1 MTHEFGQGTGGAH
14 GRALGA
20 NGFEQGENLKL
31 LVVAEPLGVAQRC
44 LPLGACLAGMIDQHA
59 RIGKPSAPTEQTR
72 CRHELGKQQQVHA
85 QPAHRASAV
94 GKNGG
99 ETARAF
105 LDERRFPILVQDDEF
120 WGWDAAGDD
129 ALSGVHG
136 MGWAD
141 RSSPGRPVDPTR
153 TVGHARDEF
162 HLLGT
167 DPVAHAASLS
177 PRQHSRRRP
186 AWLVCTDDHNQV
198 TVVDGVG
205 RVLIWC
211 AGKSGRRRT
220 SRRLRSLMLATT
232 QWMLRRN
239 TRGLRALAEAG
250 TIGRLG
256 GRRRRPAW
264 AKAVQQLLDAASRQL
279 RGCPVPREW
288 EAPLLCAVMW

>member
-1 MTHEFGQGTGGAH
+1 
-14 GRALGA
+14 
-20 NGFEQGENLKL
+20 
-31 LVVAEPLGVAQRC
+31 
-44 LPLGACLAGMIDQHA
+44 LAGMIDQHA

-85 QPAHRASAV
+85 QRAHRASAV

-186 AWLVCTDDHNQV
+186 AWLVCTDGHNQV

-220 SRRLRSLMLATT
+220 PSAKEPHAGHHAVDAAEEHPRPPCSSRGRDDR
-232 QWMLRRN
+232 Q
-239 TRGLRALAEAG
+239 AG
-250 TIGRLG
+250 GSASAARLG
-256 GRRRRPAW
+256 QGRAATSRHCQPA
-264 AKAVQQLLDAASRQL
+264 A
-279 RGCPVPREW
+279 PRLPGSPRMGS
-288 EAPLLCAVMW
+288 PLLCAVMW